1 MSELWQDESNAF
13 LKGRT
18 MPRASTLIFILAA
31 LALYVIGLE
40 TPAQFALFLAMGFEL
55 VVWKRAADKLQAARI
70 ARTVRPRIRR

>member
-1 MSELWQDESNAF
+1 
-13 LKGRT
+13 

-55 VVWKRAADKLQAARI
+55 VVWKRAADKLRAAQAVRTARI
-70 ARTVRPRIRR
+70 VRPQRRR